1 MAKRQIPQSIV
12 LDRVSFNKEFL
23 TGFKSEKDFLKEMK
37 KECYAHLFEGENREL
52 KLKEVFTLVKPKK
65 EPEI

>member
-12 LDRVSFNKEFL
+12 LDGVSFNKEFL
-23 TGFKSEKDFLKEMK
+23 AGFKSEKDFLKEMK
-37 KECYAHLFEGENREL
+37 KESYAHLFEGENREL